1 MAPGVKI
8 SELKHRVAIC
18 TMKDVVLSADRM
30 VLRRGAVGMD
40 EAGSDTSSI
49 FLRSCLLVGYSVQDQ
64 FQLAQRI
71 VFEFGV
77 D

>member
-30 VLRRGAVGMD
+30 VLRREAVVWILG
-40 EAGSDTSSI
+40 
-49 FLRSCLLVGYSVQDQ
+49 
-64 FQLAQRI
+64 
-71 VFEFGV
+71 
-77 D
+77 

>member
-30 VLRRGAVGMD
+30 VLRREAVVWTWAKI
-40 EAGSDTSSI
+40 EHQQHP
-49 FLRSCLLVGYSVQDQ
+49 SVQNGDRL
-64 FQLAQRI
+64 FDSRTDNSRNASYSSS
-71 VFEFGV
+71 
-77 D
+77 